1 MTSRERREANPL
13 AAPTLKESLRGEAL
27 YGVAP
32 VRAALLARRRSAVHT
47 LFLQTSM
54 DLARRDAGAVADIVE
69 RATAQGAA
77 VRYVDR
83 HELNMLSDNR
93 PHQGVVL
100 DCALLELEGGLGS
113 GGLPPQP
120 PSAAPPPV
128 WLALDEVSDPQ
139 NLGAILRSALFLGA
153 AGVVVCAR
161 NSAPLSPAV
170 SKASAGAMELL
181 PVHEAGNLPSFLEAS
196 AGNGW
201 AVLGADAGNGALNVA
216 GIRVGGPT
224 LLVLG
229 SEGGGMRTN
238 VRRACSQ
245 LVCVPGVASGSS
257 LADRSAGVDSLNV
270 SVATGILLAS
280 LIGSARSAL

>member
-1 MTSRERREANPL
+1 
-13 AAPTLKESLRGEAL
+13 
-27 YGVAP
+27 
-32 VRAALLARRRSAVHT
+32 
-47 LFLQTSM
+47 
-54 DLARRDAGAVADIVE
+54 VADVVE

-83 HELNMLSDNR
+83 HELNLLSDNR
-93 PHQGVVL
+93 PHQGLVL
-100 DCALLELEGGLGS
+100 DCAPLELEEGLQA

-120 PSAAPPPV
+120 PSAAPPV

-153 AGVVVCAR
+153 SGVVVCAR
-161 NSAPLSPAV
+161 NSAPLSPVV

-196 AGNGW
+196 AANGW
-201 AVLGADAGNGALNVA
+201 VVLGADAGNGAIDVA
-216 GIRVGGPT
+216 GVRVAGPT

-245 LVCVPGVASGSS
+245 LVCVPGGASGDSP
-257 LADRSAGVDSLNV
+257 ADRSAGVDSLNV

-280 LIGSARSAL
+280 LIGSARAARA